1 MTSNPAV
8 PGGADPARA
17 TGRAGP
23 AGTTGAGEFGNG
35 SVPARGPAPANA
47 AEPPRRPVHGRVQGN
62 ATVPPQGG
70 PGGGEGPSR
79 TAGPPTGWSVT
90 VPAQEADEDLD
101 GLPMR
106 IPQASL
112 APQLRVDA
120 RPERGARA
128 GRSPEELAQLMSSMQ
143 RGWQQGR
150 RQAKQERDMQNGKD
164 DQPHA

>member
-1 MTSNPAV
+1 V
-8 PGGADPARA
+8 
-17 TGRAGP
+17 
-23 AGTTGAGEFGNG
+23 
-35 SVPARGPAPANA
+35 RGPAPGNG
-47 AEPPRRPVHGRVQGN
+47 AEPPRRPAHARVQGN
-62 ATVPPQGG
+62 GTVPPQGG
-70 PGGGEGPSR
+70 PGDNGSSR
-79 TAGPPTGWSVT
+79 PAGPPTGWSVT

-150 RQAKQERDMQNGKD
+150 RQAKQERDMRNGKD
-164 DQPHA
+164 DQPDA

>member
-1 MTSNPAV
+1 
-8 PGGADPARA
+8 
-17 TGRAGP
+17 
-23 AGTTGAGEFGNG
+23 
-35 SVPARGPAPANA
+35 
-47 AEPPRRPVHGRVQGN
+47 VQGN

-70 PGGGEGPSR
+70 PAGGDGPSR

-164 DQPHA
+164 DHPHA